1 MNRQIGDSRLQIVHA
16 VEFKRK
22 IKEHIHELILKHG
35 QFKCGLI
42 YDKLCNELDS
52 FINKAKEQAL
62 KGQTPQAKSIF
73 NVSWNNEKLSFIN
86 NTFSEFGFKNLCY
99 PKGSLNYSANIRKL
113 INKFIQF
120 CREKE
125 GRRTNA
131 EGTNK
136 YSECTEYN
144 RWIDTE
150 RQSFQRDYLT
160 IVARIKQKNL
170 LKYFRVLKNSDEF
183 DPITE
188 YLKYK
193 LNCSNYSGAPTPKF
207 PRQRLP
213 STTVIHSK
221 PKGPELSNNGKKTKI
236 PNGENVPKVPVEG
249 KKDINDAQPPE
260 DTKSSGSD
268 TGTTITPTVTQLDNR
283 STEVTDPNSKV
294 PPPTPVPGNKVQNP
308 TEQPGGT
315 PVIQLKPAQPTVTT
329 NDLVRD
335 TPQSSS
341 PGLILSPSTSPPLGS
356 SPPPGSGKDSGPDI
370 VPPSSKAID
379 SQITTD
385 SSSLPTNTIVSVT
398 SANTETVSTS
408 IISTPSSLIPATVT
422 TSDSTTVTASDLT
435 TATVEVSGPPT
446 VTKTVRFPDVS
457 PVQDRTPVLD
467 PFVSASP
474 ASSTGVST
482 SATIST
488 VTTTTTARTSDTST
502 TMSTAQ
508 GPVTSTVQVSS
519 TSLSQDPDLTSLIND
534 PKRLPTPDDSDNQQI
549 SSHPLKPGETHAITP
564 VVTNSGDPDNSPV
577 TKLSSGTQEK
587 SNDQTQVPQA
597 PLSVITSQDSALK
610 PSMTGDTID
619 NNPQTPTKQMDQQIK
634 RTASKHPAKISV
646 ISSAADRNGDSANAS
661 KDKTSSTTRDD
672 SILRNNTNDNSNIL
686 PEGFPPLM
694 HIIPT
699 LLVIMATITTFF
711 LLYK

>member
-221 PKGPELSNNGKKTKI
+221 PKGPELSNNGKKTKK

-249 KKDINDAQPPE
+249 KKDINDAQPPK
-260 DTKSSGSD
+260 DTKLSGSD
-268 TGTTITPTVTQLDNR
+268 TGTTITPTVTQLNNR

-294 PPPTPVPGNKVQNP
+294 PPPIPLPGNKVQNP

-315 PVIQLKPAQPTVTT
+315 PVIQLKPAQPPVTT

-335 TPQSSS
+335 PPQLIS
-341 PGLILSPSTSPPLGS
+341 PGPTLYPSISLPSGPL
-356 SPPPGSGKDSGPDI
+356 PPPDPGKVTD
-370 VPPSSKAID
+370 A
-379 SQITTD
+379 QINTD
-385 SSSLPTNTIVSVT
+385 SSSLPPQNIASVT
-398 SANTETVSTS
+398 SANAETVSTPN
-408 IISTPSSLIPATVT
+408 ISTPPSSIPATVT
-422 TSDSTTVTASDLT
+422 ASDTTIATASDPTTVTASGP
-435 TATVEVSGPPT
+435 ATVAVSGPAT
-446 VTKTVRFPDVS
+446 VTKSARS
-457 PVQDRTPVLD
+457 PELSPGQAQTPVLD

-482 SATIST
+482 SSTTST
-488 VTTTTTARTSDTST
+488 VITTTTARTSDTST

-519 TSLSQDPDLTSLIND
+519 TSLSQDPNHTSSINE
-534 PKRLPTPDDSDNQQI
+534 PKEPRTPDYNQQT
-549 SSHPLKPGETHAITP
+549 SSYSPKPGGTHEATS
-564 VVTNSGDPDNSPV
+564 VVANSGDQGNRPV
-577 TKLSSGTQEK
+577 TTLTSGIQEK
-587 SNDQTQVPQA
+587 SNDQIQAPQA
-597 PLSVITSQDSALK
+597 PLSISTSQDSALT
-610 PSMTGDTID
+610 PSMIGNTID
-619 NNPQTPTKQMDQQIK
+619 NYPQIPTKQMD
-634 RTASKHPAKISV
+634 
-646 ISSAADRNGDSANAS
+646 
-661 KDKTSSTTRDD
+661 
-672 SILRNNTNDNSNIL
+672 
-686 PEGFPPLM
+686 
-694 HIIPT
+694 
-699 LLVIMATITTFF
+699 
-711 LLYK
+711 

>member
-1 MNRQIGDSRLQIVHA
+1 MNRQIGDSPLQIVQA

-22 IKEHIHELILKHG
+22 VKEHIRKLILKHG

-52 FINKAKEQAL
+52 FINKTKEQTL
-62 KGQTPQAKSIF
+62 KDQTPQATNIF
-73 NVSWNNEKLSFIN
+73 NLRWNNEEVSFIN
-86 NTFSEFGFKNLCY
+86 NTFLEFGFKNLCY
-99 PKGSLNYSANIRKL
+99 PKGSLKYSGNLRKL
-113 INKFIQF
+113 IQKFMQF
-120 CREKE
+120 CGEKE

-136 YSECTEYN
+136 YSECIAYN

-160 IVARIKQKNL
+160 IVAKMTQTKL

-183 DPITE
+183 DPNKE

-193 LNCSNYSGAPTPKF
+193 LDCSNYSGAPTPKF
-207 PRQRLP
+207 PRKRLP
-213 STTVIHSK
+213 GTTVIHSK
-221 PKGPELSNNGKKTKI
+221 PKGPDLSINGKKTKK

-249 KKDINDAQPPE
+249 KKDINDAQPPK

-268 TGTTITPTVTQLDNR
+268 TGTAITPTVTQLDNR

-370 VPPSSKAID
+370 VPPSIKVTD

-385 SSSLPTNTIVSVT
+385 SSSLPTSTIISVT
-398 SANTETVSTS
+398 SANAETRPTST
-408 IISTPSSLIPATVT
+408 ISTLPSLIPVTVT
-422 TSDSTTVTASDLT
+422 TSDPTTVTLSDPT
-435 TATVEVSGPPT
+435 TVTLSDSAT
-446 VTKTVRFPDVS
+446 VTKSALS
-457 PVQDRTPVLD
+457 PELSPGQAKTPVLD

-482 SATIST
+482 SATTST
-488 VTTTTTARTSDTST
+488 VTTTTTITTRTSDTST
-502 TMSTAQ
+502 TMSTSQ
-508 GPVTSTVQVSS
+508 GPVTSTVQDSS
-519 TSLSQDPDLTSLIND
+519 TSLSQDPNHTSLIND

-549 SSHPLKPGETHAITP
+549 SSHSPKPGETHAITS
-564 VVTNSGDPDNSPV
+564 VVTNSGDPGNSPV
-577 TKLSSGTQEK
+577 TTLTSGTQEK
-587 SNDQTQVPQA
+587 SNDQTQVSQA
-597 PLSVITSQDSALK
+597 PLSVITSQDSALT
-610 PSMTGDTID
+610 PSMTG
-619 NNPQTPTKQMDQQIK
+619 
-634 RTASKHPAKISV
+634 
-646 ISSAADRNGDSANAS
+646 
-661 KDKTSSTTRDD
+661 
-672 SILRNNTNDNSNIL
+672 
-686 PEGFPPLM
+686 
-694 HIIPT
+694 
-699 LLVIMATITTFF
+699 
-711 LLYK
+711 